1 MWKAELRGRTL
12 YLDGKKVPCVKN
24 LTVRCDPSDVSEL
37 TITMDVSEIVPKDRE
52 YQGNNSSNLSYKGN
66 DTRQL
71 FFKICRAYATG
82 VLYGI
87 AVLNLFNI
95 GYWVYRGISYLV
107 ALVR

>member
-12 YLDGKKVPCVKN
+12 YLNGEKVPCVKN

-37 TITMDVSEIVPKDRE
+37 TITMDVSEIVPKDRKD
-52 YQGNNSSNLSYKGN
+52 QGNNSGDLGCKSNGMK
-66 DTRQL
+66 QL
-71 FFKICRAYATG
+71 FFEICRAYATG

-107 ALVR
+107 TLVR